1 MTTSLKILC
10 KTKIQKNI
18 AKRPKFW
25 EKKLSKTPKTIKN
38 LLVCRQGFVEEVF
51 FDFDSFQEQPP
62 SKVFFKEI
70 NFSVLAYLR
79 RWDKSFFLEFYDNF
93 PIEFTGI
100 SKSNCL
106 DFLNAFYRI
115 ANEIFEQTYVQK
127 ECHTIKFSTQCSV
140 NCKYT
145 ILDAFTHFFHYY
157 YLASR
162 VEAIVSFQMGKFLS
176 YFDLF

>member
-1 MTTSLKILC
+1 M
-10 KTKIQKNI
+10 
-18 AKRPKFW
+18 
-25 EKKLSKTPKTIKN
+25 
-38 LLVCRQGFVEEVF
+38 
-51 FDFDSFQEQPP
+51 
-62 SKVFFKEI
+62 
-70 NFSVLAYLR
+70 
-79 RWDKSFFLEFYDNF
+79 EFYDNF
-93 PIEFTGI
+93 PIEFTEL
-100 SKSNCL
+100 SNSNCL

-127 ECHTIKFSTQCSV
+127 ECHTMKFSTQCSV